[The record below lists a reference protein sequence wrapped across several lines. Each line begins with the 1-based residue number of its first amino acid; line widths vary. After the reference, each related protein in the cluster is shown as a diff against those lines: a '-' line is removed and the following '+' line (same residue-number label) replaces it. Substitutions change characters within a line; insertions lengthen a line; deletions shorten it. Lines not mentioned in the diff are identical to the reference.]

1 MFGPVRPT
9 PYDVEFRMFRIPV
22 RVLPWFWLMAA
33 ILGFNLL
40 HIPGIGIILLAIWM
54 LVVFISILVHEL
66 GHALTAEALG
76 CPSSIVLYHFGG
88 LAFHHPGWKY
98 TRRTR
103 MLITLAGPLAGLALY
118 GIVKLIVL
126 AHYRWGFIPDA
137 LVRSEEFLW
146 TLEFLLQVN
155 LFWSL
160 FNLLPIYPLDGGHLS
175 REICLQFNRINGDR
189 VAAFISMAVGIAA
202 AAGMAIYFHSPYA
215 ALMLAFM
222 AFQSYQQLEQR

>member
-33 ILGFNLL
+33 ILGFDLL
-40 HIPGIGIILLAIWM
+40 HDGPLYLFIWM
-54 LVVFISILVHEL
+54 VVVFVSILVHEL

-88 LAFHHPGWKY
+88 LAFHNPGWKY

-103 MLITLAGPLAGLALY
+103 MLITIAGPMAGLALF
-118 GIVKLIVL
+118 GIVYAVL
-126 AHYRWGFIPDA
+126 YADSRFSFIPIDVVTSQPFRVA
-137 LVRSEEFLW
+137 VISLIW
-146 TLEFLLQVN
+146 VN

-175 REICLQFNRINGDR
+175 REICLHFNRINGDR

-202 AAGMAIYFHSPYA
+202 AAGMAIYFHQPYA

-222 AFQSYQQLEQR
+222 AFQSYQQLQQR

>member
-9 PYDVEFRMFRIPV
+9 AYDVEFRLFRIPV

-33 ILGFNLL
+33 ILGFDFL
-40 HIPGIGIILLAIWM
+40 HDGPLYLAIWM

-88 LAFHHPGWKY
+88 LAFHHPGVNY
-98 TRRTR
+98 TRRAR
-103 MLITLAGPLAGLALY
+103 MFITAAGPLAGLALFGLVY
-118 GIVKLIVL
+118 GVL
-126 AHYRWGFIPDA
+126 YLQSQTGFIPIEW
-137 LVRSEEFLW
+137 VRSHAFRVAVFSLVW
-146 TLEFLLQVN
+146 VN

-175 REICLQFNRINGDR
+175 REICLHYNRINGDR
-189 VAAFISMAVGIAA
+189 VAAFISMVVGIAA
-202 AAGMAIYFHSPYA
+202 AAGMAIYFRSPYA

-222 AFQSYQQLEQR
+222 AYQSFQELQER

>member
-9 PYDVEFRMFRIPV
+9 PYDVVFRMFRIPV

-40 HIPGIGIILLAIWM
+40 HIPGIGIVLLAIWM
-54 LVVFISILVHEL
+54 VVVFVSILVHEL

-88 LAFHHPGWKY
+88 LAFRNPSWND

-103 MLITLAGPLAGLALY
+103 ILITIAGPLAGLALY
-118 GIVKLIVL
+118 GIVQLIVL
-126 AHYRWGFIPDA
+126 AHYEWGILPDV
-137 LVRSEEFLW
+137 LTRSREFSAMIS
-146 TLEFLLQVN
+146 FLIEVN

-175 REICLQFNRINGDR
+175 REICLHYNRINGDR
-189 VAAFISMAVGIAA
+189 VAAFISMTVGIAA
-202 AAGMAIYFHSPYA
+202 AAGMAIVFKAPYA

-222 AFQSYQQLEQR
+222 AFQSFEQLQRR